1 VLTVHRSAATEP
13 LVDRLADG
21 LRSAP
26 PDDPFTPVEVA
37 VQSRGMER
45 WLSHQLAQRLGA
57 PGAGVSANIA
67 FPFPG
72 KVVTT
77 AAAAALGQRLE
88 EDPWSPERLV
98 WPLLEVLPSLL
109 TRQEALR
116 IAHYLGVGD
125 ARLGSVDRR
134 TWALAR
140 EIADLLDRYALYRP
154 GMVRAWSAGRDVG
167 PDGAPI
173 DPAHRWQPLLWRA
186 LRERIAGEDPS
197 TRLDR
202 AISHLRT
209 REPLA
214 EPGLL
219 PERVTVFGL
228 SALPPR
234 HLELLHALAVRLP
247 VDLYV
252 LTPSPRRWERLG
264 DAVVPPP
271 GDDGERRLGE
281 GRGDVR
287 RQGDGG
293 TADALH
299 PLLDSCARLVDDLRT
314 ALGGLDH
321 EDRPCTPAP
330 PGESRLLD
338 VLQQDLRDDRD
349 RGAPGADAPAH
360 PLAPSDTSVQL
371 HACHGPSRQVEV
383 LRETLLGLLADDP
396 SLEPRDVLVMTPDVE
411 EYAPLVATVFAEV
424 DRDAP
429 SLPVRVADRS
439 LRGTNP
445 VAEVLLDLCALADGR
460 VTASAVLDLVGAGPV
475 AANFSLT
482 TEELARVTGWVAESG
497 IRWGVDERDRAASG
511 QPRER
516 VHTWRFGLDRL
527 LAGAAVADEDDRR
540 VGDVTPFDDV
550 EGQDVQLLGRF
561 VDAVAELFGILE
573 RLSEPRPLGEW
584 AAVLREALDRL
595 VELDDADRWRVH
607 EMRRTLDDLAEL
619 PACTDATPTLEL
631 GAVRSLLEQSV
642 DAGRGAAG
650 YETGAVTVCAMVPMR
665 SIPHR
670 VVCLLG
676 ADDEAFPRVGRRHGF
691 DLLGHHR
698 EVGDRDRRDEDRFL
712 FLEALL
718 AARDHLVITYTG
730 RDPRTNERRAPA
742 VPVAELLDVLE
753 RSATPSG
760 HDGRDAH
767 EGQEAEDAEDAR
779 RRLRERLVTEHPLQ
793 PYSPRNFGVD
803 EHGAPCPPRSFDP
816 AQLQAARS
824 LQAVDDAALRPFL
837 EGSLPPPE
845 EDDLAVVRVD
855 ELARFLRHPAR
866 GLLESRLGLRLRED
880 VTIVRDTE
888 PLDLD
893 FLEQYGVGAEL
904 LDACLQDRDRDRWR
918 EALLARG
925 TVPAGAFGHHEVE
938 VAATRVDALLAEV
951 ADDDVLHGAEERVL
965 DLAVDGV
972 RVQGV
977 IGGLHGSTRLV
988 LQYAKVGARHELDL
1002 WIQHLALAA
1011 DGRTDVTSRLVGRG
1025 GGDKA
1030 KVVQL
1035 APLHEDPDLADELAR
1050 QHLGRLLRL
1059 RAEGLTRVLPLFET
1073 TSAAYAVKADGDGP
1087 EAHAAGIKAAS
1098 AAWERSP
1105 LPDGRVIPGDRDDP
1119 YVVQAWGEDVD
1130 LDDLDR
1136 DTDFARL
1143 ALTVYRPLLEH
1154 RASS

>member
-13 LVDRLADG
+13 LVDRLADRLLG
-21 LRSAP
+21 QP

-45 WLSHQLAQRLGA
+45 WLSHQLAQRLGR
-57 PGAGVSANIA
+57 PGAGISANIA

-77 AAAAALGQRLE
+77 AAAAALGHRLE

-98 WPLLEVLPSLL
+98 WPLLEVLPALL
-109 TRQEALR
+109 AQQEAR
-116 IAHYLGVGD
+116 RVAHYLGALDGGPG
-125 ARLGSVDRR
+125 AVDRR

-154 GMVRAWSAGRDVG
+154 GMVRAWSDGRDLG
-167 PDGAPI
+167 PDGSPLA
-173 DPAHRWQPLLWRA
+173 PAHRWQPLLWRA
-186 LRERIAGEDPS
+186 LRERVAAEDPS
-197 TRLDR
+197 GRLDR
-202 AISHLRT
+202 AIAALRT
-209 REPLA
+209 EQPLA
-214 EPGLL
+214 EPDLL

-234 HLELLHALAVRLP
+234 HLELLRALAARVD

-264 DAVVPPP
+264 SAP
-271 GDDGERRLGE
+271 
-281 GRGDVR
+281 GDVR
-287 RQGDGG
+287 PHDDGAL
-293 TADALH
+293 ADAPARH
-299 PLLDSCARLVDDLRT
+299 PLLDSCARLVDDLRV
-314 ALGGLDH
+314 ALAGLDH
-321 EDRPCTPAP
+321 EDRPCPPTPP
-330 PGESRLLD
+330 REPRLLD
-338 VLQQDLRDDRD
+338 VLQRDLHDDHD
-349 RGAPGADAPAH
+349 RGAPGTDTRPH
-360 PLAPSDTSVQL
+360 PLGRTDASVQL

-383 LRETLLGLLADDP
+383 LREVLLGLLVDDP
-396 SLEPRDVLVMTPDVE
+396 TLEPRDVLVMTPDVE
-411 EYAPLVATVFAEV
+411 EYAPLIGTVFADVE
-424 DRDAP
+424 RDTP
-429 SLPVRVADRS
+429 SLPVRIADRS
-439 LRGTNP
+439 LRGTNQ

-475 AANFSLT
+475 AANFALT

-497 IRWGVDERDRAASG
+497 IRWGVDETDRTLSG
-511 QPRER
+511 QPDER

-527 LAGAAVADEDDRR
+527 LVGAAVADEDDRR

-561 VDAVAELFGILE
+561 VDAVTGIFDILE
-573 RLSEPRPLGEW
+573 RLTGPRPLGEW
-584 AAVLREALDRL
+584 AVVLREALDRL

-607 EMRRTLDDLAEL
+607 EMRRALDDLAEL
-619 PACTDATPTLEL
+619 PASTGATPVLEL
-631 GAVRSLLEQSV
+631 GAVRSLLEQAV

-753 RSATPSG
+753 RSATLPAGDG
-760 HDGRDAH
+760 HHGDDA
-767 EGQEAEDAEDAR
+767 G
-779 RRLRERLVTEHPLQ
+779 RRLRARLVTEHPLQ

-803 EHGAPCPPRSFDP
+803 EHGGSCPPRSFDQ

-824 LQAVDDAALRPFL
+824 LQSVDDAGLRPFVA
-837 EGSLPPPE
+837 GSLPPPDE
-845 EDDLAVVRVD
+845 ADLAVVRVD

-904 LDACLQDRDRDRWR
+904 LDACLQGRDRERWR
-918 EALLARG
+918 DALLARG
-925 TVPAGAFGHHEVE
+925 TVPAGAFGHHEVA

-951 ADDDVLHGAEERVL
+951 AGYDVLHGAEERVL

-972 RVQGV
+972 RVQGTV
-977 IGGLHGSTRLV
+977 GGLHGSTRLV

-1011 DGRTDVTSRLVGRG
+1011 DGRTDVTSRLVGRAG
-1025 GGDKA
+1025 KDKA

-1035 APLHEDPDLADELAR
+1035 APLAEDPDQAGELAR

-1059 RAEGLTRVLPLFET
+1059 RRDGLTRVLPLFEK
-1073 TSAAYAVKADGDGP
+1073 TSAAYAAKAAGDGP
-1087 EAHAAGIKAAS
+1087 EAHAAGMKAAS
-1098 AAWERSP
+1098 AAWESSR
-1105 LPDGRVIPGDRDDP
+1105 LPDGTLLPGDRDEP

-1136 DTDFARL
+1136 ETDFAQL
-1143 ALTVYRPLLEH
+1143 ALTVHRPLLEH
-1154 RASS
+1154 QERS